1 MAEQVR
7 VSVGL
12 RIVGRLTALVAAAA
26 VLVPAPMAGQ
36 AVYSKDTPKEPGARA
51 WLARKAA
58 LPPYRAPRLPDGTPD
73 LQGRW
78 GGSYSGDD
86 IEETE
91 YVDATTPPAESR
103 VSDPADGRV
112 PYRAWA
118 LAARNR
124 HRANLARGWPG
135 ETGERLYMD
144 PQTFCLKNVPR
155 YAQRGF
161 ELVQTPGYVVQMLN
175 WGHYHRS
182 IPIGARPRPAGQA
195 RLWMGVPRGR
205 WEGDTLVVETT
216 NFNGK
221 MWLDSVGNFFS
232 EDARVVERFRLADAN
247 TLDYEVTIEDPA
259 TFTRPWTINAPLRR
273 AGSGGGCAECGVANQ
288 ANTDPYASESWE
300 HACHEGN
307 GRHVD
312 AARELGFKWYTGAKP
327 PPR

>member
-1 MAEQVR
+1 MRIRFMAR
-7 VSVGL
+7 LIPLMLVSG
-12 RIVGRLTALVAAAA
+12 AL
-26 VLVPAPMAGQ
+26 APIALAGQ
-36 AVYSKDTPKEPGARA
+36 ATYSKETRKEPGARS

-58 LPPYRAPRLPDGTPD
+58 LPPFQPPRLPDGTPN

-91 YVDATTPPAESR
+91 FVDDTTPPAESR
-103 VSDPADGRV
+103 VSDPPDGRI
-112 PYRAWA
+112 PYQPWA

-124 HRANLARGWPG
+124 HRATLARGWPG

-175 WGHYHRS
+175 WGHYHRR
-182 IPIGARPRPAGQA
+182 IPLDRRPRPSERAKF
-195 RLWMGVPRGR
+195 WMGIPRGR
-205 WEGDTLVVETT
+205 WDGDTLVVEST

-232 EDARVVERFRLADAN
+232 EDARVIERFRLADIN
-247 TLDYEVTIEDPA
+247 TLDYEVTIEDPS
-259 TFTRPWTINAPLRR
+259 TFTRAWKINAPLRR
-273 AGSGGGCAECGVANQ
+273 VGTGGACAECGANQ
-288 ANTDPYASESWE
+288 ANADPYAIESWE

-307 GRHVD
+307 GRHIE
-312 AARELGFKWYTGAKP
+312 AARQLGFKWYPGAKAP
-327 PPR
+327 GR